1 MDPNLMH
8 WRRVETLQ
16 REAASSGRVTSISEQ
31 ASSLNRP
38 PSYAT
43 DDGVRYVME
52 AQPRS
57 TAQDADADALPTHPS
72 ERGRIASGAV

>member
-1 MDPNLMH
+1 MNPNLMH

-16 REAASSGRVTSISEQ
+16 REAATSERISPISEQ
-31 ASSLNRP
+31 PSPNRP

-43 DDGVRYVME
+43 EDGVRYVMD

-57 TAQDADADALPTHPS
+57 TAPDANVEVVPLHPS

>member
-1 MDPNLMH
+1 MNPNLMH

-16 REAASSGRVTSISEQ
+16 REAASSDRISSISEQ
-31 ASSLNRP
+31 TSSPNRP

-43 DDGVRYVME
+43 EDGVRYVME

-57 TAQDADADALPTHPS
+57 TAQDADSAALPIHPS
-72 ERGRIASGAV
+72 ERGRIASGAL